1 MQRDCLSIL
10 IATCLF
16 AGADGH
22 GHDVHERILGR
33 AWRCVHHLHTRAAE
47 SAARALEVLL
57 LPMSLFE
64 AVQVMQG
71 IINATEKERKKE
83 EMQRAKLERS
93 GFPDVVH
100 LRQVE
105 AV

>member
-1 MQRDCLSIL
+1 M
-10 IATCLF
+10 
-16 AGADGH
+16 
-22 GHDVHERILGR
+22 
-33 AWRCVHHLHTRAAE
+33 
-47 SAARALEVLL
+47 LL

-71 IINATEKERKKE
+71 IINATEKERTKE